1 MCRRTNIRTASKQKG
16 LALVL
21 VTAAMLSLIGVAA
34 LSIDVNHAMLNKT
47 RLQNSLDAA
56 ALAAAIVIDNGG
68 TTAEATTAA
77 NTTLTNVANATGN
90 DEMDFSTATVAVQYS
105 NDADVFPDGSF
116 NPAEDTFVRVSVTG
130 FELDNFFAHVFNAD
144 KNLDSS
150 AVAGPSP
157 SVGSTTNIVPI
168 AVCEGEDGGTNGY
181 NPGEVYPI
189 KVADHHTS
197 DMGPGNYQLLDF
209 GSGATTVREALAG
222 DPDPIEQYQTT
233 HGSIGVGSTVTTKP
247 GNTVGPVGQG
257 LNTRF
262 GSYSGGGVNAA
273 DYPSDVYVR
282 EPDTSPTT
290 DNDGNVT
297 YEDTSGAG
305 GQPWGYDDYLSALPD
320 CTGDPDCRIDSGG
333 QVNRR
338 TLVLPVVDCSGA
350 TGGTTN
356 FTITA
361 LACFFLLQEA
371 PTSNGSKDPVYGEFI
386 EDCSVLSGPPGQNS
400 DSDGPYRIV
409 LYKDPNGDES

>member
-1 MCRRTNIRTASKQKG
+1 MSRRSYYRSVRKQKG

-68 TTAEATTAA
+68 TTAQATAAA
-77 NTTLTNVANATGN
+77 NTTLTNMTNATGN
-90 DEMDFSTATVAVQYS
+90 DEMDFSSSSVSVQYS
-105 NDADVFPDGSF
+105 NDPTVFPDGSF
-116 NPAEDTFVRVSVTG
+116 NLAEDTFVRVSVSNY
-130 FELDNFFAHVFNAD
+130 ELDNFLAHVLNAD

-168 AVCEGEDGGTNGY
+168 AVCEGDDGGTNGY
-181 NPGEVYPI
+181 NLGQIYPI
-189 KVADHHTS
+189 KVADHHSS

-209 GSGATTVREALAG
+209 GSGASTIREALAG
-222 DPDPIEQYQTT
+222 DPDPIEQYQQT
-233 HGSIGVGSTVTTKP
+233 HGSIGVGGTVTTKP

-262 GSYSGGGVNAA
+262 GSYSGGGVTAD

-297 YEDTSGAG
+297 YDDTSGAG
-305 GQPWGYDDYLSALPD
+305 GQPWGYSDYKSALPD
-320 CTGDPDCRIDSGG
+320 CTGDSDCRIASGG
-333 QVNRR
+333 QINRR

-350 TGGTTN
+350 TGGSTS
-356 FTITA
+356 FEVTA
-361 LACFFLLQEA
+361 LACFFLLQQA

>member
-1 MCRRTNIRTASKQKG
+1 MNRRTSKTVRKQKG
-16 LALVL
+16 LTLVL

-34 LSIDVNHAMLNKT
+34 FSIDVNHAMLNKA

-68 TTAEATTAA
+68 TTGEATTAA
-77 NTTLTNVANATGN
+77 NTTLTNMANATGN

-105 NDADVFPDGSF
+105 NDPEVFPDGSF
-116 NPAEDTFVRVSVTG
+116 SLSDDTFVRVSVTG
-130 FELDNFFAHVFNAD
+130 FELDNFFAHIFNAS

-157 SVGSTTNIVPI
+157 SVGSTTNIVPL

-189 KVADHHTS
+189 KVADHHSS

-209 GSGATTVREALAG
+209 GSGASTIRAALAG
-222 DPDPIEQYQTT
+222 DPDPIEQYQQTY
-233 HGSIGVGSTVTTKP
+233 GSIGVGSTVTTKP

-262 GSYSGGGVNAA
+262 GSYSGGDVSA
-273 DYPSDVYVR
+273 DDFPPDVYVR
-282 EPDTSPTT
+282 EPATSPSI
-290 DNDGNVT
+290 DDDGNVT
-297 YEDTSGAG
+297 YTDTSGEN
-305 GQPWGYDDYLSALPD
+305 GQPWGYSDYQKALPD
-320 CTGDPDCRIDSGG
+320 CTGESDCRISSGG
-333 QVNRR
+333 QINRR
-338 TLVLPVVDCSGA
+338 TLVIPVVNCSGA
-350 TGGTTN
+350 TGGSTS
-356 FTITA
+356 FPVTA
-361 LACFFLLQEA
+361 LACFFLLQQA
-371 PTSNGSKDPVYGEFI
+371 PTSNGSKEPVYGEFVQ
-386 EDCSVLSGPPGQNS
+386 DCSVLSGPPGQNS

-409 LYKDPNGDES
+409 LYKDPNGGES

>member
-1 MCRRTNIRTASKQKG
+1 MCRRTNTRMVSKQKG

-56 ALAAAIVIDNGG
+56 ALAAAIVVDNGG
-68 TTAEATTAA
+68 TTAEATIAA

-90 DEMDFSTATVAVQYS
+90 DEMDFSTATVAVQFS

-116 NPAEDTFVRVSVTG
+116 NPAEDTYVRVSVTG
-130 FELDNFFAHVFNAD
+130 FELDNFFAHVFNVD

-157 SVGSTTNIVPI
+157 SLSSTTNIVPI

-189 KVADHHTS
+189 KVASHMNS
-197 DMGPGNYQLLDF
+197 DMGAGNYQLLDF
-209 GSGATTVREALAG
+209 GSGASTVREALAG
-222 DPDPIEQYQTT
+222 NPDSIEQYQQTY
-233 HGSIGVGSTVTTKP
+233 GSIGVGSTVTTKP

-262 GSYSGGGVNAA
+262 GSYSGGGLSAV

-282 EPDTSPTT
+282 EPVTSPTT

-305 GQPWGYDDYLSALPD
+305 GQPWGYSDYLSALPD
-320 CTGDPDCRIDSGG
+320 CTGDSDCRISSGG
-333 QVNRR
+333 A
-338 TLVLPVVDCSGA
+338 G
-350 TGGTTN
+350 
-356 FTITA
+356 
-361 LACFFLLQEA
+361 
-371 PTSNGSKDPVYGEFI
+371 
-386 EDCSVLSGPPGQNS
+386 
-400 DSDGPYRIV
+400 
-409 LYKDPNGDES
+409 

>member
-1 MCRRTNIRTASKQKG
+1 MIRRTNKMVSKQKG
-16 LALVL
+16 LTLVL

-34 LSIDVNHAMLNKT
+34 FSIDVNHAMLNKT
-47 RLQNSLDAA
+47 RLQNSIDAA

-68 TTAEATTAA
+68 TTAQATAAA

-90 DEMDFSTATVAVQYS
+90 TEMDFSTATVAVEYS
-105 NDADVFPDGSF
+105 NDPEVFPDGSF
-116 NPAEDTFVRVSVTG
+116 SATDDTFVRVTVSA
-130 FELDNFFAHVFNAD
+130 FEINNFFAHIFNAD
-144 KNLDSS
+144 KILGSS

-157 SVGSTTNIVPI
+157 SVTETTNIVPI

-189 KVADHHTS
+189 KVADHKNS

-209 GSGATTVREALAG
+209 GSGASTVREALAG
-222 DPDPIEQYQTT
+222 DPDPIEQYQAT

-262 GSYSGGGVNAA
+262 GVYSGGGVSAA

-297 YEDTSGAG
+297 YTDTSGAG
-305 GQPWGYDDYLSALPD
+305 GQPWGYSDYKDALPD
-320 CTGDPDCRIDSGG
+320 CTGDSDCRIASGG

-338 TLVLPVVDCSGA
+338 VLILPVVDCSSA
-350 TGGTTN
+350 KGGTTSLDV
-356 FTITA
+356 TA
-361 LACFFLLQEA
+361 LACFFLLQQA
-371 PTSNGSKDPVYGEFI
+371 PTNNGSKDPVYGEFI

-409 LYKDPNGDES
+409 LYKDPNGGES